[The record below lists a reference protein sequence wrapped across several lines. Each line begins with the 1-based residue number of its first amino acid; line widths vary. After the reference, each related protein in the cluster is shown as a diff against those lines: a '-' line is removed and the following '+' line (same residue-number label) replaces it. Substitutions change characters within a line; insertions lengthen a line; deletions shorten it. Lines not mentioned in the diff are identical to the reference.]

1 LPAGQEGFE
10 VGEGVSR
17 PFVYQTPASSQDRP
31 GSHRRQPGEVR
42 LRCYLV
48 TEVVT
53 ETEARQQHELR
64 VEQEPISD
72 QDLDAVIAD
81 PGQPEAPVHPE
92 SPAPASNDWFRPE
105 GDPAS

>member
-1 LPAGQEGFE
+1 M
-10 VGEGVSR
+10 SR

-42 LRCYLV
+42 LRRYLV
-48 TEVVT
+48 TEMVT